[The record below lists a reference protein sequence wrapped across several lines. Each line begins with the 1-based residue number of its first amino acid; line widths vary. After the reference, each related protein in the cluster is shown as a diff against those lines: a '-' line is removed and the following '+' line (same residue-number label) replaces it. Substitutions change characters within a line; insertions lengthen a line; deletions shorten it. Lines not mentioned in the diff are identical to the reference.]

1 MFGKN
6 EIRELAQRVI
16 DEVKRIAAATT
27 AELETLDNNED
38 LRDEVKLS
46 RKQEILNGY
55 KQQLSAFRKDA
66 GKDID
71 DYLNEIRRFAQTIN
85 PPAPNPANAAMLQ
98 MLTLAP
104 TITQP
109 MLIRAAES
117 IGDDQTAADILQQI
131 AAENGYHTTLTGILK
146 PPTKHLRKADIEE
159 VADSLQSSFMRFFDA
174 RSNYD
179 DEDPTKAPTY
189 TDQRE
194 RVLNLCERTQTAAEL
209 ADIAGGSAF
218 SFGGDA
224 GLQAEFDLAA
234 ES

>member
-1 MFGKN
+1 
-6 EIRELAQRVI
+6 
-16 DEVKRIAAATT
+16 
-27 AELETLDNNED
+27 
-38 LRDEVKLS
+38 
-46 RKQEILNGY
+46 
-55 KQQLSAFRKDA
+55 
-66 GKDID
+66 
-71 DYLNEIRRFAQTIN
+71 
-85 PPAPNPANAAMLQ
+85 MLQ
-98 MLTLAP
+98 MLAIAP
-104 TITQP
+104 TVTEP

-117 IGDDQTAADILQQI
+117 IGDDQTAAEILQQI
-131 AAENGYHTTLTGILK
+131 ANNNGYQMTGYLK
-146 PPTKHLRKADIEE
+146 PPTKHLRKSDLDE
-159 VADSLQSSFMRFFDA
+159 VADSLQSSFKHFFDA

-179 DEDPTKAPTY
+179 NEDPTKAPAF